1 MRAMLSGVLVF
12 ALCAPLAA
20 APLPRFPAGSV
31 WHRDVSAAPVHPDSA
46 SMIAAT
52 GGWGNGNKF
61 QIDLSFYVLN
71 DPAGTA
77 PMVDVVPNP
86 EEYYS
91 PDCDNPALPSTTFP
105 LPAGG
110 AIEGQA
116 GYTCDN
122 RCDDEDCDDCHL
134 IVVRGRTLFEAYST
148 SIVGGAFEA
157 RCVLRWNL
165 DRVYPPEGRGEQC
178 TGADAAGF
186 PIAPLLFNADE
197 VQAALPDGDLG
208 HAVRFVLPNPSMAAA
223 TYVHPATH
231 AGAPSG
237 AAAKI
242 PYGARLRLRADFPL
256 TNYNAAAKVILRT
269 MQRYGIVLSD
279 GGNIAL
285 TGESDR
291 YTTAKWPAL
300 GVTTQMF
307 NPGVGNPAVQL
318 ADFQVLQTGARIPL
332 TYECERIP
340 EDFLFID
347 HFQF

>member
-1 MRAMLSGVLVF
+1 
-12 ALCAPLAA
+12 
-20 APLPRFPAGSV
+20 
-31 WHRDVSAAPVHPDSA
+31 
-46 SMIAAT
+46 MIQAT

-61 QIDLSFYVLN
+61 QIDFSFYVLN
-71 DPAGTA
+71 DPNAAA
-77 PMVDVVPNP
+77 PMVDVIPNP

-91 PDCDNPALPSTTFP
+91 PDCDNPNLPSTTFP
-105 LPAGG
+105 LPTGG

-122 RCDDEDCDDCHL
+122 RCEDEDEECDDCHL
-134 IVVRGRTLFEAYST
+134 LVVRGRTLFEAYST
-148 SIVGGAFEA
+148 NVVGGKVEA
-157 RCVLRWNL
+157 RCALRWNL

-208 HAVRFVLPNPSMAAA
+208 HAIRFILPNPSMAAA
-223 TYVHPATH
+223 TYVHPGTH
-231 AGAPSG
+231 AGAPNG
-237 AAAKI
+237 ASSKI
-242 PYGARLRLRADFPL
+242 PYGSRLRLRADFPL

-285 TGESDR
+285 TAESDR
-291 YTTAKWPAL
+291 YTTAKWATL
-300 GVTTQMF
+300 GVTGQMF

-318 ADFQVLQTGARIPL
+318 GDFQVLQTGSRFPL
-332 TYECERIP
+332 TFDCERIP
-340 EDFLFID
+340 DDFIFID